1 VKPVLFVT
9 NLVPPDR
16 AGAFAALHAR
26 EGIELALFGG
36 RSHHATAGL
45 DDPGVPHRHVPQRA
59 VARLAASRRYR
70 AVVCGTAGRVALPAA
85 YAGARAGR
93 VPFVLW
99 SALWAD
105 LDTPAHRAA
114 RPLLR
119 RIHRGAGAVATY
131 GEHVSAYARAQGARN
146 VHVAPQAVDN
156 AFWSAPVDRGS
167 DGFTA
172 LYVGRVAPGKGVDVL
187 LEAWRTAGLAKDGA
201 TLRLV
206 GPTPAELPGAPGA
219 GVDAVGPRAPA
230 TVRNFLARTSV
241 LVMPSVP
248 TPSFREPWGLVAN
261 EAMNQ
266 RIPVIA
272 TDAVGAAAGGLVRDG
287 RNGLVVR
294 AGDPAALAGAL
305 GRLHA
310 HPALGERLGAAGK
323 QDVAAH
329 TFDAWAA
336 GMAAALASATSFT
349 PGRTC

>member
-1 VKPVLFVT
+1 
-9 NLVPPDR
+9 
-16 AGAFAALHAR
+16 
-26 EGIELALFGG
+26 
-36 RSHHATAGL
+36 
-45 DDPGVPHRHVPQRA
+45 
-59 VARLAASRRYR
+59 
-70 AVVCGTAGRVALPAA
+70 
-85 YAGARAGR
+85 
-93 VPFVLW
+93 
-99 SALWAD
+99 
-105 LDTPAHRAA
+105 
-114 RPLLR
+114 
-119 RIHRGAGAVATY
+119 
-131 GEHVSAYARAQGARN
+131 
-146 VHVAPQAVDN
+146 
-156 AFWSAPVDRGS
+156 
-167 DGFTA
+167 
-172 LYVGRVAPGKGVDVL
+172 
-187 LEAWRTAGLAKDGA
+187 
-201 TLRLV
+201 
-206 GPTPAELPGAPGA
+206 
-219 GVDAVGPRAPA
+219 
-230 TVRNFLARTSV
+230 
-241 LVMPSVP
+241 MPSVP